1 MATKAGKDK
10 KGYALRTGEC
20 QRKDGRYSYSYTDR
34 GGVRHSIYAK
44 TLVDL
49 HAREKTL
56 QRAYDEGIDPVKAA
70 KLTIND
76 MYDRYISVRSLL

>member
-1 MATKAGKDK
+1 MDKNGLQMRNMMAAKARKDK

-49 HAREKTL
+49 RARERRPCRERMMKEL
-56 QRAYDEGIDPVKAA
+56 IR
-70 KLTIND
+70 
-76 MYDRYISVRSLL
+76 

>member
-1 MATKAGKDK
+1 MAAKARKDK

-49 HAREKTL
+49 RAREKTL
-56 QRAYDEGIDPVKAA
+56 QRITKSHMYHNPFVK
-70 KLTIND
+70 
-76 MYDRYISVRSLL
+76 